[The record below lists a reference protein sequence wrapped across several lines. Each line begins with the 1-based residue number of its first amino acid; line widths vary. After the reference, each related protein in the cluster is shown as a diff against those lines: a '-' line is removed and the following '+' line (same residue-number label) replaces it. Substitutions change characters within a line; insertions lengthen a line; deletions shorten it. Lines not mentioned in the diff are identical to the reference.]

1 MVKTVTC
8 DGLSV
13 AYIEQGEGPDLLLLH
28 GWGARAETYRL
39 LIDHLSQNYR
49 VVAPDLPGFGD
60 SEEPKEPFSVDDFA
74 DFVLHFCAAT
84 GIENPVVMGHSNG
97 GRILIK
103 LLSREGAPLNAK
115 KAVLLDSAGIKPK
128 HGVDWYVKVYSYKA
142 AKKLLPGLAKKMQGK
157 VGSDDYKAAS
167 PVMRQA
173 MVKAVNEDLTDC
185 LPNITVSTLLIWGE
199 LDDATPLSDGKLME
213 QKIPD
218 AGLVT
223 LAGAGHFAFAE
234 RWAQC
239 RAVLDAFL

>member
-1 MVKTVTC
+1 MVKTVSC

-13 AYIEQGEGPDLLLLH
+13 AYIEQGEGADLLLLH

-39 LIDHLSQNYR
+39 LIDHLAQKYR
-49 VVAPDLPGFGD
+49 VIAPDLPGFGD
-60 SEEPKEPFSVDDFA
+60 SEEPKEAFSVDDYA
-74 DFVLHFCAAT
+74 DFVLHFCEAA
-84 GIENPVVMGHSNG
+84 GVCDPVVMGHSNG

-103 LLSREGAPLNAK
+103 LLSREPAPLNVK
-115 KAVLLDSAGIKPK
+115 KAVLLDSAGVKPK

-157 VGSDDYKAAS
+157 VGSTDYKAAS

-185 LPNITVSTLLIWGE
+185 LPKITASTLLIWGE

-213 QKIPD
+213 KKIPD

>member
-1 MVKTVTC
+1 MVKTVAC

-39 LIDHLSQNYR
+39 LIDHLSQKYR
-49 VVAPDLPGFGD
+49 VIAPDLPGFGD
-60 SEEPKEPFSVDDFA
+60 SEEPKTAFSVDDFA
-74 DFVLHFCAAT
+74 DFVLHFCAAVGVT
-84 GIENPVVMGHSNG
+84 DPVVMGHSNG

-103 LLSREGAPLNAK
+103 LLSRTPAPLDVK

-128 HGVDWYVKVYSYKA
+128 HGIDWYVKVYSYKA
-142 AKKLLPGLAKKMQGK
+142 AKKLFPGLAKTMQGK
-157 VGSDDYKAAS
+157 VGSTDYKAAS

-173 MVKAVNEDLTDC
+173 MVKAVNEDLTAC
-185 LPNITVSTLLIWGE
+185 LPQITASTLLIWGE
-199 LDDATPLSDGKLME
+199 QDDATPLADGKLME

-218 AGLVT
+218 AGLVV
-223 LAGAGHFAFAE
+223 LSGAGHFAFAE

>member
-1 MVKTVTC
+1 MVKTVSC

-39 LIDHLSQNYR
+39 LIDHLAQKYR
-49 VVAPDLPGFGD
+49 VIAPDLPGFGD
-60 SEEPKEPFSVDDFA
+60 SEEPKTAFSVDDFA
-74 DFVLHFCAAT
+74 DFVLHFCAAVGVT
-84 GIENPVVMGHSNG
+84 DPVVMGHSNG

-103 LLSREGAPLNAK
+103 LLSRTPAPLDVK

-142 AKKLLPGLAKKMQGK
+142 AKKLLPGLAKTMQGK
-157 VGSDDYKAAS
+157 VGSTDYKAAS

-173 MVKAVNEDLTDC
+173 MVKAVNEDLTAC
-185 LPNITVSTLLIWGE
+185 LPQITASTLLIWGE
-199 LDDATPLSDGKLME
+199 QDDATPLADGKLME

-218 AGLVT
+218 AGLVV
-223 LAGAGHFAFAE
+223 LSGAGHFAFAE